1 MEHIISTEQEIVS
14 ESDVQFQSEITCSAT
29 GLSRLLLVAW
39 LVLLLVILRTEE
51 SVLIEV
57 LRWLELHIP
66 YLIQFTE
73 NSLNVLQSRIQR
85 YHGSE

>member
-14 ESDVQFQSEITCSAT
+14 ESDVQFQSDITDSAA

>member
-14 ESDVQFQSEITCSAT
+14 ELDVQFQSDITDSAA